1 MEKREEF
8 IQIINTFKAV
18 SATITDNQRRGLLQQ
33 AVQMYDLSID
43 EGIEILDSLGIVV
56 GEEINYF
63 EILGLSLE
71 DIQDK
76 DDQSVTDIVKIAHD
90 DLYKVSL
97 TAGGRVR
104 SDGRTED
111 QWRILLNQAR
121 DTLVDIDKRNDYIS
135 ALLHEESEE
144 FTTPNTP
151 TIPTTEPN
159 SIQTSEIVSK
169 PSSHIITDPDD
180 IEIPSEMVLIP
191 SGEFMMGSR
200 SEEINRSDLS
210 LHRVFVNG
218 FLIDKY
224 PVTNSEF
231 RVFLTENEQWQ
242 KNNIS
247 KKYHN
252 GKYLRSWNGNNYP
265 RNKDNDPV
273 VDVSWYAAMAYA
285 QWVEKRLPTDIEWEK
300 AARGG
305 LTEKTYPWGD
315 DITNDLANYG
325 MIVGN
330 TTPVGTYPPN
340 EYGAYDMVGN
350 VWEWCLDDYEH
361 IEASEK
367 TGISVEEIGS
377 ILDSY
382 LEIQSN
388 RVLRGGSWTSSE
400 RALSVAYR
408 GSAAPDNTYYSYGF
422 RCVKDIHR

>member
-1 MEKREEF
+1 MAKREEF
-8 IQIINTFKAV
+8 IQLINTFKTV
-18 SATITDNQRRGLLQQ
+18 SASITNNQRRGLLQQ
-33 AVQMYDLSID
+33 AVQMYDLSIE

-121 DTLVDIDKRNDYIS
+121 DTLVDIDKRNEYIS
-135 ALLHEESEE
+135 ALIQEESEE

-159 SIQTSEIVSK
+159 SIQTSEIVSE

-200 SEEINRSDLS
+200 SEEINSSDLQ
-210 LHRVFVNG
+210 LHNVYLDR

-224 PVTNSEF
+224 PVTNSDF

-242 KNNIS
+242 KNYIPE
-247 KKYHN
+247 KLHN
-252 GKYLRSWNGNNYP
+252 GKYLSSWIGKIYP
-265 RNKDNDPV
+265 KNKDNDPV
-273 VDVSWYAAMAYA
+273 VNVSWYAAMAYA
-285 QWVEKRLPTDIEWEK
+285 QWIGKRLPTEVEWEK

-305 LTEKTYPWGD
+305 LSEKMYPWGD

-325 MIVGN
+325 MIVGS

-350 VWEWCLDDYEH
+350 VWEWCLNDYEH
-361 IEASEK
+361 IETSEK
-367 TGISVEEIGS
+367 TGISVEDIGS

-382 LEIQSN
+382 LEVESN
-388 RVLRGGSWTSSE
+388 RVLRGGSWASSE
-400 RALSVAYR
+400 RALNVAYQ
-408 GSAAPDNTYYSYGF
+408 GSAAPRFTYYSYGF
-422 RCVKDIHR
+422 RCVKDIHG